1 MYIVGIDIGKNHHE
15 ASIVSPEGKQIGR
28 SLRFATTHKG
38 ADSLMSFIF
47 KNIGNSPCVFGME
60 ATGHYWYPI
69 YSFLKAKGYTIYVI
83 NPIQSDSLRKM
94 YIRQTKND
102 SIDSFLIAEVIR
114 FGQFWTTSMADENIL
129 AMRQLCRYR
138 DSVIS
143 SRTEIKLRIGTIM
156 EQIFPEYEKQFSSL
170 WVSTSMGILEKYLTP
185 ENIKNAPIDEFFEI
199 IKDKSHNRLTRAK
212 AISIKDAAAD
222 TFGIKI
228 AQDAFSFQL
237 KQLIDRMNFLDKQI
251 EALDIEIMKYY
262 EQFDCYLHTIPG
274 IGIIGAATILAE
286 IGDISRFKNSSALV
300 AFAGIDPTVRQSG
313 EFNSTHNHMSKRGS
327 PYLRHAIFLAATTC
341 SFHNSPLN
349 AYYKKKRD
357 QGKHHLTATG
367 AVARKLTTVIYA
379 VLRDSKPYEPKSF
392 C

>member
-1 MYIVGIDIGKNHHE
+1 MYIIGIDIGKNHHE
-15 ASIVSPEGKQIGR
+15 ASIVSPEGKQIGH

-47 KNIGNSPCVFGME
+47 NNIGNSSCIFGME
-60 ATGHYWYPI
+60 ATGHYQYPI
-69 YSFLKAKGYTIYVI
+69 YSFLKARGYTIYVI

-114 FGQFWTTSMADENIL
+114 FGRFTTTSMADENIL

-143 SRTEIKLRIGTIM
+143 SRTEIKLRISTIM

-170 WVSTSMGILEKYLTP
+170 WLSTSMGILEKYLTP
-185 ENIKNAPIDEFFEI
+185 ENIENAPIDELFEI
-199 IKDKSHNRLTRAK
+199 IKDKSHNKLTMKK
-212 AISIKDAAAD
+212 AISIREAAAD

-379 VLRDSKPYEPKSF
+379 VLRDSKPYEPKKF

>member
-1 MYIVGIDIGKNHHE
+1 MYIIGIDIGKNHHE
-15 ASIVSPEGKQIGR
+15 ASIVSPEGKQIGH

-47 KNIGNSPCVFGME
+47 NNIGNSSCIFGME

-69 YSFLKAKGYTIYVI
+69 YSFLKARGYTIYVI

-114 FGQFWTTSMADENIL
+114 FGQFTTTSMADENIL

-143 SRTEIKLRIGTIM
+143 SRTEIKLRISTIM

-170 WVSTSMGILEKYLTP
+170 WLSTSMGILEKYLTP
-185 ENIKNAPIDEFFEI
+185 ENIENAPIDELFEI
-199 IKDKSHNRLTRAK
+199 IKDKSHNKLTMKK
-212 AISIKDAAAD
+212 AISIREAAAD

-251 EALDIEIMKYY
+251 EALDCQILEYY
-262 EQFDCYLHTIPG
+262 EKFDCYLHTIPG
-274 IGIIGAATILAE
+274 IGMIAAATILAE
-286 IGDISRFKNSSALV
+286 IGDINRFKSSSALV

-313 EFNSTHNHMSKRGS
+313 EFSSTHNHMSKRGS
-327 PYLRHAIFLAATTC
+327 PYLRHAIFLVATTC

-367 AVARKLTTVIYA
+367 AVARKLTTIIYA
-379 VLRDSKPYEPKSF
+379 VFRDGKPYEPKKF

>member
-1 MYIVGIDIGKNHHE
+1 MYIIGIDIGKNHHE
-15 ASIVSPEGKQIGR
+15 ASIVSPEGKQIGH

-47 KNIGNSPCVFGME
+47 NNIGNSSCIFGME

-69 YSFLKAKGYTIYVI
+69 YSFLKARGYTIYVI

-114 FGQFWTTSMADENIL
+114 FGQFTTTSMADENIL

-143 SRTEIKLRIGTIM
+143 SRTEIKLRISTII

-170 WVSTSMGILEKYLTP
+170 WLSTSMGILEKYLTP
-185 ENIKNAPIDEFFEI
+185 ENIENAPIDELFEI
-199 IKDKSHNRLTRAK
+199 IKDKSHNRLTKAK
-212 AISIKDAAAD
+212 AISIKGAAAD

-228 AQDAFSFQL
+228 AQDTFSFKL

-379 VLRDSKPYEPKSF
+379 VLRDSKPYEPKKF

>member
-1 MYIVGIDIGKNHHE
+1 MYIIGIDIGKNHHE
-15 ASIVSPEGKQIGR
+15 ASIVSPEGKQIGH

-47 KNIGNSPCVFGME
+47 NNIGNSSCIFGME
-60 ATGHYWYPI
+60 ATGHYQYPI
-69 YSFLKAKGYTIYVI
+69 YSFLKARGYTIYVI

-114 FGQFWTTSMADENIL
+114 FGQFTTTSMADENIL

-143 SRTEIKLRIGTIM
+143 SRTEIKLRISTIM

-170 WVSTSMGILEKYLTP
+170 WLSTSMGILEKYLTP
-185 ENIKNAPIDEFFEI
+185 ENIENAPIDELFEI
-199 IKDKSHNRLTRAK
+199 IKDKSHNKLTMKK
-212 AISIKDAAAD
+212 AISIREAAAD

-251 EALDIEIMKYY
+251 EALDCQILEYY
-262 EQFDCYLHTIPG
+262 EKFDCYLHTIPG

-286 IGDISRFKNSSALV
+286 IGDISRFKNSSSLI

-349 AYYKKKRD
+349 AYYNKKRD

-379 VLRDSKPYEPKSF
+379 VLRDSKPYEPKKF

>member
-1 MYIVGIDIGKNHHE
+1 MYIIGIDIGKNHHE
-15 ASIVSPEGKQIGR
+15 ASIVSPEGKQIGH

-47 KNIGNSPCVFGME
+47 NNIGNSSCIFGME

-69 YSFLKAKGYTIYVI
+69 YSFLKARGYTIYVI

-114 FGQFWTTSMADENIL
+114 FGQFTTTSMADESIL

-143 SRTEIKLRIGTIM
+143 SRTEIKLRISTIM
-156 EQIFPEYEKQFSSL
+156 EQIFPEYKKQFSSL
-170 WVSTSMGILEKYLTP
+170 WLSTSMGILEKYLTP
-185 ENIKNAPIDEFFEI
+185 ENIENAPIDELFEI
-199 IKDKSHNRLTRAK
+199 IKDKSHNKLTMKK
-212 AISIKDAAAD
+212 AFYILEAAAD

-237 KQLIDRMNFLDKQI
+237 KQLIDRINFLDKQI
-251 EALDIEIMKYY
+251 EALDCQILEYY
-262 EQFDCYLHTIPG
+262 EKFDCYLHTIPG
-274 IGIIGAATILAE
+274 IGMIAAATILAE
-286 IGDISRFKNSSALV
+286 IGDINRFKSSSALV

-313 EFNSTHNHMSKRGS
+313 EFSSTHNHMSKRGS

-367 AVARKLTTVIYA
+367 AVAYHRNLCRVTG
-379 VLRDSKPYEPKSF
+379 
-392 C
+392 

>member
-1 MYIVGIDIGKNHHE
+1 MYIIGIDIGKNHHE
-15 ASIVSPEGKQIGR
+15 ASIVSPEGKQIGH

-47 KNIGNSPCVFGME
+47 NNIGNSSCIFGME

-69 YSFLKAKGYTIYVI
+69 YSFLKARGYTIYVI

-114 FGQFWTTSMADENIL
+114 FGQFTTTSMADENIL

-143 SRTEIKLRIGTIM
+143 SRTEIKLRISTIM

-170 WVSTSMGILEKYLTP
+170 WLSTSMGILEKYLTP
-185 ENIKNAPIDEFFEI
+185 ENIENAPIDELFEI
-199 IKDKSHNRLTRAK
+199 IKDKSHNKLTMKK
-212 AISIKDAAAD
+212 AISIREAAAD

-367 AVARKLTTVIYA
+367 AVARKLTTIIYA
-379 VLRDSKPYEPKSF
+379 VLRDSKPYEPKKF

>member
-1 MYIVGIDIGKNHHE
+1 MYIIGIDIGKNHHE

-38 ADSLMSFIF
+38 ADSLMRFIF

-69 YSFLKAKGYTIYVI
+69 YSFLKAKRYTIYVI

-114 FGQFWTTSMADENIL
+114 FGQFGTTSMADENIL

-185 ENIKNAPIDEFFEI
+185 ENIENTPIDELFEI
-199 IKDKSHNRLTRAK
+199 IKDKSHNRLTKAK
-212 AISIKDAAAD
+212 AISIKEAAAD

-379 VLRDSKPYEPKSF
+379 VLRDSKPYEPKKF

>member
-114 FGQFWTTSMADENIL
+114 FGQFGTTSMADENIL

-185 ENIKNAPIDEFFEI
+185 ENIENAPIDELFEI

-212 AISIKDAAAD
+212 AISIKEAAAD

-251 EALDIEIMKYY
+251 EALDCQILEYY
-262 EQFDCYLHTIPG
+262 EKFDCYLHTIPG

-286 IGDISRFKNSSALV
+286 IGDISRFKNSSSLI

-349 AYYKKKRD
+349 AYYKKKSD

-367 AVARKLTTVIYA
+367 AVARKLTSVIYA

>member
-1 MYIVGIDIGKNHHE
+1 MYIIGIDIGKNHHE

-114 FGQFWTTSMADENIL
+114 FGQFGTTSMADENIL

-185 ENIKNAPIDEFFEI
+185 ENIENAPIDELFEI

-212 AISIKDAAAD
+212 AISIKEAAAD

-251 EALDIEIMKYY
+251 EALDCQILEYY
-262 EQFDCYLHTIPG
+262 EKFDCYLHTIPG
-274 IGIIGAATILAE
+274 IGMIAAATILAE
-286 IGDISRFKNSSALV
+286 IGDINRFKSSSALV

-313 EFNSTHNHMSKRGS
+313 EFSSTHNHMSKRGS

-367 AVARKLTTVIYA
+367 AVARKLTSVIYA

>member
-1 MYIVGIDIGKNHHE
+1 MYIIGIDIGKNHHE
-15 ASIVSPEGKQIGR
+15 ASIVSPEGKQIGH

-47 KNIGNSPCVFGME
+47 NNIGNSSCIFGME

-69 YSFLKAKGYTIYVI
+69 YSFLKARGYTIYVI

-114 FGQFWTTSMADENIL
+114 FGQFTTTSMADENIL

-143 SRTEIKLRIGTIM
+143 SRTEIKLRISTIM

-170 WVSTSMGILEKYLTP
+170 WLSTSMGILEKYLTP
-185 ENIKNAPIDEFFEI
+185 ENIENAPIDELFEI
-199 IKDKSHNRLTRAK
+199 IKDKSHNKLTMKK
-212 AISIKDAAAD
+212 AISIREAAAD

-228 AQDAFSFQL
+228 AQDSFSFQL

-251 EALDIEIMKYY
+251 EALDCQILEYY
-262 EQFDCYLHTIPG
+262 EKFDCYLHTIPG
-274 IGIIGAATILAE
+274 IGMIAAATILAE
-286 IGDISRFKNSSALV
+286 IGDINRFKSSSALV

-313 EFNSTHNHMSKRGS
+313 EFSSTHNHMSKRGS

-349 AYYKKKRD
+349 AYYKKKRE

-379 VLRDSKPYEPKSF
+379 VLRDGKPYEPKSF

>member
-15 ASIVSPEGKQIGR
+15 ASIVSPEGKQIGH

-47 KNIGNSPCVFGME
+47 NNIGNSSCIFGME
-60 ATGHYWYPI
+60 ATWHYWYPI

-114 FGQFWTTSMADENIL
+114 FGQFGTTSMADENIL

-185 ENIKNAPIDEFFEI
+185 ENIENAPIDELFEI
-199 IKDKSHNRLTRAK
+199 IKDKSHNRLTKAK
-212 AISIKDAAAD
+212 AISIKEAAAD

-251 EALDIEIMKYY
+251 EALN
-262 EQFDCYLHTIPG
+262 CHR
-274 IGIIGAATILAE
+274 
-286 IGDISRFKNSSALV
+286 SC
-300 AFAGIDPTVRQSG
+300 
-313 EFNSTHNHMSKRGS
+313 SKK
-327 PYLRHAIFLAATTC
+327 
-341 SFHNSPLN
+341 
-349 AYYKKKRD
+349 AYHRN
-357 QGKHHLTATG
+357 LCRVTG
-367 AVARKLTTVIYA
+367 
-379 VLRDSKPYEPKSF
+379 
-392 C
+392 

>member
-15 ASIVSPEGKQIGR
+15 ASIVSPEGKQIGH

-47 KNIGNSPCVFGME
+47 NNIGNSSCIFGME

-69 YSFLKAKGYTIYVI
+69 YSFLKARGYTIYVI

-114 FGQFWTTSMADENIL
+114 FGQFTTTSMADENIL
-129 AMRQLCRYR
+129 AIRQLCRYR

-143 SRTEIKLRIGTIM
+143 SRTEIKLRISTIM

-185 ENIKNAPIDEFFEI
+185 DNIENAPIDELFEI

-212 AISIKDAAAD
+212 AISIKEAAAD

-251 EALDIEIMKYY
+251 
-262 EQFDCYLHTIPG
+262 
-274 IGIIGAATILAE
+274 
-286 IGDISRFKNSSALV
+286 
-300 AFAGIDPTVRQSG
+300 
-313 EFNSTHNHMSKRGS
+313 
-327 PYLRHAIFLAATTC
+327 
-341 SFHNSPLN
+341 
-349 AYYKKKRD
+349 
-357 QGKHHLTATG
+357 
-367 AVARKLTTVIYA
+367 
-379 VLRDSKPYEPKSF
+379 
-392 C
+392 

>member
-38 ADSLMSFIF
+38 ADSL
-47 KNIGNSPCVFGME
+47 
-60 ATGHYWYPI
+60 
-69 YSFLKAKGYTIYVI
+69 
-83 NPIQSDSLRKM
+83 RKM

-114 FGQFWTTSMADENIL
+114 FGQFTTTSMADENIL
-129 AMRQLCRYR
+129 A
-138 DSVIS
+138 
-143 SRTEIKLRIGTIM
+143 
-156 EQIFPEYEKQFSSL
+156 
-170 WVSTSMGILEKYLTP
+170 
-185 ENIKNAPIDEFFEI
+185 
-199 IKDKSHNRLTRAK
+199 
-212 AISIKDAAAD
+212 
-222 TFGIKI
+222 
-228 AQDAFSFQL
+228 
-237 KQLIDRMNFLDKQI
+237 
-251 EALDIEIMKYY
+251 
-262 EQFDCYLHTIPG
+262 
-274 IGIIGAATILAE
+274 E
-286 IGDISRFKNSSALV
+286 IGDINRFKSSSALV

-313 EFNSTHNHMSKRGS
+313 EFSSTHNHMSKRGS
-327 PYLRHAIFLAATTC
+327 PYLRHAIFLATTTC

>member
-1 MYIVGIDIGKNHHE
+1 MYIIGIDIGKNHHE
-15 ASIVSPEGKQIGR
+15 ASIVSPEGKQIGH

-47 KNIGNSPCVFGME
+47 NNIGNSSCIFGME

-69 YSFLKAKGYTIYVI
+69 YSFLKARGYTIYVI

-114 FGQFWTTSMADENIL
+114 FGQFTTTSMADENIL

-143 SRTEIKLRIGTIM
+143 SRTEIKLRISTIM

-185 ENIKNAPIDEFFEI
+185 ENIENAPIDELFEI
-199 IKDKSHNRLTRAK
+199 IKDKSHNKLTMKK
-212 AISIKDAAAD
+212 AISIREAAAD

-251 EALDIEIMKYY
+251 EALDCQILEYY
-262 EQFDCYLHTIPG
+262 EKFDCYLHTIPG
-274 IGIIGAATILAE
+274 IGMIAAATILAE
-286 IGDISRFKNSSALV
+286 IGDINRFKSSSALV

-313 EFNSTHNHMSKRGS
+313 EFSSTHNHMSKRGS

-349 AYYKKKRD
+349 AYYKKKRE

-367 AVARKLTTVIYA
+367 AVARKLTTIIYA
-379 VLRDSKPYEPKSF
+379 VFRDGKPYEPKKF